1 MLVRERMIRR
11 ADGSQVMVEIH
22 SKMMPDHTIQ
32 SIYRDITA
40 RKQIERSLKETCA
53 LLESAQK
60 MARVGAWQYDVVTK
74 QAKWT
79 EEVYSILGVGNDIN
93 VSDPKRVIDL
103 LIPEHRPV
111 LERAFQKVVA
121 SCEPYELE
129 LESIRPDGEHIW
141 ICTNCQPLIENGRV
155 VSLIGTIMDI
165 SEHKRS
171 HVMLESLNQSLERR
185 VEE

>member
-1 MLVRERMIRR
+1 MF
-11 ADGSQVMVEIH
+11 
-22 SKMMPDHTIQ
+22 
-32 SIYRDITA
+32 
-40 RKQIERSLKETCA
+40 
-53 LLESAQK
+53 
-60 MARVGAWQYDVVTK
+60 
-74 QAKWT
+74 
-79 EEVYSILGVGNDIN
+79 
-93 VSDPKRVIDL
+93 
-103 LIPEHRPV
+103 

-185 VEE
+185 VEERTAEVQKYANQLRALSGRLIRAEEAERQRITHVLHEDLQQVLVASRMTLEATRGVAQQSDVK